1 MMVVVGPNH
10 HQTECGDDGDQDD
23 IGPGEK
29 IFPASIPN
37 DDEEVDDRNEN
48 DADVFEPVPK

>member
-1 MMVVVGPNH
+1 MTV
-10 HQTECGDDGDQDD
+10 DQND

-29 IFPASIPN
+29 IFPAGIPN
-37 DDEEVDDRNEN
+37 DDQEINDRNEN